1 MVTLKPPPANW
12 TDAIAST
19 AELFMNA
26 RVCFYE
32 AVEPEVPYDP
42 ITGAGDEFDI
52 KLLWVGA
59 ARIQHLRAPSAFA
72 TDYQAGANRAFRFQV
87 GKNAG
92 LPFLSEGVKA
102 RVLDA
107 GVSGPLIDMGPGD
120 ADLEKLAYVVN
131 SSINASHFAVKTV
144 ELSATMR
151 EVKWGWTVNEAGEV
165 IFPAPPPA
173 PEPDPEPN
181 PEPEPEPEG

>member
-1 MVTLKPPPANW
+1 MVSLKPPPANW

-26 RVCFYE
+26 RVCFYAATE
-32 AVEPEVPYDP
+32 GDYDP
-42 ITGAGDEFDI
+42 ITGEGNEFGI
-52 KLLWVGA
+52 ELLWVGL
-59 ARIQHLRAPSAFA
+59 ARVQHLRAPSTFA
-72 TDYQAGANRAFRFQV
+72 TDYQASANRAFRFQV

-92 LPFLSEGVKA
+92 LPFLPEGVKA

-120 ADLEKLAYVVN
+120 SDLEKLAYVVN

-151 EVKWGWTVNEAGEV
+151 KVEWGWTVSDGGEV
-165 IFPAPPPA
+165 VLLTPPSD
-173 PEPDPEPN
+173 PDPEPGG
-181 PEPEPEPEG
+181 EG